1 MNVPVNDPLVLLQ
14 SLGVALGIG
23 LLIGLE
29 RGWHERSAEDGRR
42 VAGVRTF
49 GLIGLAGGL
58 TGILSAHFGVWVLVA
73 GLLGLSAIL
82 VASYL
87 AATQRDNAV
96 GITTEIASLLTFIL
110 GVTAVAGYI
119 YTAVVS
125 AVVITILLGMKAI
138 LHRGLLKLSET
149 ELFAIFKLLLIALVI
164 LPVLPKGDF
173 GPWGALN
180 PFVIG
185 WMILLLAGLSFIG
198 YFAMRIL
205 GPQRGLL
212 LTSVFGG
219 MASSTA
225 LTLVFSRL
233 AREGVAAS
241 ALLAIGIVIASVT
254 LLPRVTIEVGIVN
267 PALATELVPILG
279 GMLLIGFG
287 GAFLWWR
294 YGIRMQTKEME
305 VEPVLKNP
313 LELSAALRFGLLL
326 VLIML
331 FARAIQHVAGDAG
344 IYALAAI
351 SGLADVDALSLSLAK
366 MAADAQVAPTV
377 ATEAIVLAILVNTMV
392 KTALA
397 YVIGGKA
404 LGLRVASVLLP
415 TVTVGAVLVLFW
427 R

>member
-58 TGILSAHFGVWVLVA
+58 TGILAAHFGGWVLVA

-82 VASYL
+82 VASYW
-87 AATQRDNAV
+87 AANQQDNGV
-96 GITTEIASLLTFIL
+96 GITTEVASLLTFIL
-110 GVTAVAGYI
+110 GVTAVAGYT

-138 LHRGLLKLSET
+138 LHRGLLKLSEA

-164 LPVLPKGDF
+164 LPVLPNGDF

-219 MASSTA
+219 IASSTA

-233 AREGVAAS
+233 ARGGVSAT

-254 LLPRVTIEVGIVN
+254 LFPRVTIEVGIVN
-267 PALATELVPILG
+267 PALATELIPILG

-287 GAFLWWR
+287 GALLWWR
-294 YGIRMQTKEME
+294 YGIRTQNKEVD

-331 FARAIQHVAGDAG
+331 FARAIQHVAGDTG

-392 KTALA
+392 KTVLA
-397 YVIGGKA
+397 YVVGGRA
-404 LGLRVASVLLP
+404 LGVRVASVLLP
-415 TVTVGAVLVLFW
+415 TVAVGAMLVLFW

>member
-1 MNVPVNDPLVLLQ
+1 MPYNDPLILLQ
-14 SLGVALGIG
+14 SLGIALGIG

-49 GLIGLAGGL
+49 GLIGLTGGL

-73 GLLGLSAIL
+73 VVLGLSAIL
-82 VASYL
+82 VASYW
-87 AATQRDNAV
+87 AANRQDNGV
-96 GITTEIASLLTFIL
+96 GITTEVASLLTFIL
-110 GVTAVAGYI
+110 GAAAVAGYI

-125 AVVITILLGMKAI
+125 AVAITILLGMKAI
-138 LHRGLLKLSET
+138 LHRGLLKLSEA

-164 LPVLPKGDF
+164 LPVLPNGDF

-185 WMILLLAGLSFIG
+185 WMILLLAGLSFVG

-205 GPQRGLL
+205 GSQRGLL

-219 MASSTA
+219 LVSSTA

-233 AREGVAAS
+233 ARSGTGVTAV
-241 ALLAIGIVIASVT
+241 LAIGIVIASVT
-254 LLPRVTIEVGIVN
+254 LLPRVVIEVGIVN
-267 PALATELVPILG
+267 PALASDLIPVLG
-279 GMLLIGFG
+279 GMLLVGVG
-287 GAFLWWR
+287 GALLWWR
-294 YGIRMQTKEME
+294 YGIRPQNKGMD

-313 LELSAALRFGLLL
+313 LELTAALRFGLLL
-326 VLIML
+326 VSIML
-331 FARAIQHVAGDAG
+331 FARAIQYMAGDAG

-366 MAADAQVAPTV
+366 MAADAQVAPSV

-404 LGLRVASVLLP
+404 LGLSVASVLLP
-415 TVTVGAVLVLFW
+415 AVAVGGVLILFL

>member
-1 MNVPVNDPLVLLQ
+1 MTLNDPLMLLQ

-42 VAGVRTF
+42 IAGVRTF
-49 GLIGLAGGL
+49 GLIGLTGGL
-58 TGILSAHFGVWVLVA
+58 AGILSTHFGVWVLVA
-73 GLLGLSAIL
+73 ALLGLSAIL
-82 VASYL
+82 VASYW
-87 AATQRDNAV
+87 AANRQDNGV
-96 GITTEIASLLTFIL
+96 GITTEVASLLTFIL
-110 GVTAVAGYI
+110 GAAAVAGYT

-138 LHRGLLKLSET
+138 LHRGLLKLSEA

-164 LPVLPKGDF
+164 LPVLPNGDF
-173 GPWGALN
+173 GPWDALN

-219 MASSTA
+219 LVSSTA

-233 AREGVAAS
+233 ARNGSGVTAVLS
-241 ALLAIGIVIASVT
+241 IGIVIASVT
-254 LLPRVTIEVGIVN
+254 LFPRVVIEVGLVN
-267 PALATELVPILG
+267 QALAIKLIPALG
-279 GMLLIGFG
+279 GMLLVGLG
-287 GAFLWWR
+287 GVLLWWR
-294 YGIRMQTKEME
+294 YGIRQQNKGMD

-313 LELSAALRFGLLL
+313 LELTAALRFGLLL
-326 VLIML
+326 VTIMV
-331 FARAIQHVAGDAG
+331 FARAMQQVAGDAG
-344 IYALAAI
+344 IYVLAAI

-366 MAADAQVAPTV
+366 MAADAQVAPSV
-377 ATEAIVLAILVNTMV
+377 ATQAIVLAILVNTTV
-392 KTALA
+392 KAALA
-397 YVIGGKA
+397 YVIGGKV

-415 TVTVGAVLVLFW
+415 AVAVGGLLTLFSF
-427 R
+427 

>member
-1 MNVPVNDPLVLLQ
+1 MTLNDPLMLLQ

-42 VAGVRTF
+42 IAGVRTF
-49 GLIGLAGGL
+49 GLIGLTGGL
-58 TGILSAHFGVWVLVA
+58 AGILSAHFGVWVLVA
-73 GLLGLSAIL
+73 ALLGLSAIL
-82 VASYL
+82 VASYW
-87 AATQRDNAV
+87 AANRQDNGV
-96 GITTEIASLLTFIL
+96 GITTEVASLLTFIL
-110 GVTAVAGYI
+110 GAAAVAGYT

-164 LPVLPKGDF
+164 LPVLPNGDF

-219 MASSTA
+219 LVSSTA

-233 AREGVAAS
+233 ARNGSGVTAVLS
-241 ALLAIGIVIASVT
+241 IGIVIASVT
-254 LLPRVTIEVGIVN
+254 LFPRVVIEVGLVN
-267 PALATELVPILG
+267 QALAIKLIPVLG
-279 GMLLIGFG
+279 GMLLVGLG
-287 GAFLWWR
+287 GVLLWWR
-294 YGIRMQTKEME
+294 YGIRQQNKGMD

-313 LELSAALRFGLLL
+313 LELTAALRFGLLL
-326 VLIML
+326 VTIMV
-331 FARAIQHVAGDAG
+331 FARAMQQVAGDAG
-344 IYALAAI
+344 IYVLAAI
-351 SGLADVDALSLSLAK
+351 SGLADVDALSLSMAK
-366 MAADAQVAPTV
+366 MAADAQVAPSV
-377 ATEAIVLAILVNTMV
+377 ATQAIVLAILVNTTV
-392 KTALA
+392 KAALA
-397 YVIGGKA
+397 YVIGGKV
-404 LGLRVASVLLP
+404 LGLRVASVSLPAVAVGGLL
-415 TVTVGAVLVLFW
+415 TLFSF
-427 R
+427 

>member
-1 MNVPVNDPLVLLQ
+1 MEVPVNDPLVLLQ

-49 GLIGLAGGL
+49 GLIGLTGGV
-58 TGILSAHFGVWVLVA
+58 TGILAVHFGVWALVA
-73 GLLGLSAIL
+73 ALLGLSAIL
-82 VASYL
+82 VASYW
-87 AATQRDNAV
+87 AASQQDDGV

-110 GVTAVAGYI
+110 GVTAVAGYT

-125 AVVITILLGMKAI
+125 AVVITILLGMKSI
-138 LHRGLLKLSET
+138 LHRGLLKLTEN

-164 LPVLPKGDF
+164 LPVLPDGDF

-180 PFVIG
+180 PYVIG
-185 WMILLLAGLSFIG
+185 WMILLLAGLSFVG

-219 MASSTA
+219 LVSSTA

-233 AREGVAAS
+233 ARSGAGVTAV
-241 ALLAIGIVIASVT
+241 LAIGIVIASVT
-254 LLPRVTIEVGIVN
+254 LLPRVVIEVGIVN
-267 PALATELVPILG
+267 SALAFALIPILG
-279 GMLLIGFG
+279 GMLLVGLA
-287 GAFLWWR
+287 GAILWWW
-294 YGIRMQTKEME
+294 YGIGQQNKAMD

-326 VLIML
+326 ALIML
-331 FARAIQHVAGDAG
+331 LARAILSVAGDAG
-344 IYALAAI
+344 IYALAAV

-366 MAADAQVAPTV
+366 MVADAQLQPSV

-392 KTALA
+392 KIMLA

-415 TVTVGAVLVLFW
+415 VVAVGGVLILF
-427 R
+427 

>member
-1 MNVPVNDPLVLLQ
+1 MDVPVNDPMALLQ
-14 SLGVALGIG
+14 SLGVALGVG

-58 TGILSAHFGVWVLVA
+58 TGILAGHFGVWVLVA

-82 VASYL
+82 VASYW
-87 AATQRDNAV
+87 AANQQDNAV
-96 GITTEIASLLTFIL
+96 GITTEVASLLTFIL
-110 GVTAVAGYI
+110 GVTAVAGYT
-119 YTAVVS
+119 YTTVVS
-125 AVVITILLGMKAI
+125 AVVVTILLGMKAI
-138 LHRGLLKLSET
+138 LHRGLLKLSEA

-164 LPVLPKGDF
+164 LPVLPNGDF

-205 GPQRGLL
+205 GAQRGLL

-219 MASSTA
+219 IVSSTA

-233 AREGVAAS
+233 ARSGAGVTAV
-241 ALLAIGIVIASVT
+241 LAIGIVIASVT
-254 LLPRVTIEVGIVN
+254 LFPRVAIEVGIVN
-267 PALATELVPILG
+267 PALAYELIPVLG
-279 GMLLIGFG
+279 GMLLVGFA
-287 GAFLWWR
+287 GALFWWR
-294 YGIRMQTKEME
+294 YGIHVQNKGMD

-313 LELSAALRFGLLL
+313 LELTAALRFGLLL
-326 VLIML
+326 VSIMV

-344 IYALAAI
+344 IYVLAGI

-366 MAADAQVAPTV
+366 MAADAQIDQSV

-392 KTALA
+392 KTVLA

-404 LGLRVASVLLP
+404 LGVRVASVLLP
-415 TVTVGAVLVLFW
+415 AVAVGGGFVLFL

>member
-49 GLIGLAGGL
+49 GLIGLTGGL
-58 TGILSAHFGVWVLVA
+58 MGVLAAHFGSWVLVA

-82 VASYL
+82 VASYW
-87 AATQRDNAV
+87 AASLRDNAV

-110 GVTAVAGYI
+110 GVTAVAGYT

-138 LHRGLLKLSET
+138 LHRGLLKLSEE
-149 ELFAIFKLLLIALVI
+149 ELFATFKLLLIALVI
-164 LPVLPKGDF
+164 LPVLPNGDF

-198 YFAMRIL
+198 YFAIRIL
-205 GPQRGLL
+205 GSQRGLI

-219 MASSTA
+219 IVSSTA

-233 AREGVAAS
+233 ARSGSGVTAV
-241 ALLAIGIVIASVT
+241 LAIGIVIASVT
-254 LLPRVTIEVGIVN
+254 LLPRVVIEVGIVN
-267 PALATELVPILG
+267 PALASELIPVLG
-279 GMLLIGFG
+279 GMLLVGFG
-287 GAFLWWR
+287 GAMLWWR
-294 YGIRMQTKEME
+294 YGIRLQNKDMD

-313 LELSAALRFGLLL
+313 LELTAALRFGLLL
-326 VLIML
+326 VSIMV

-366 MAADAQVAPTV
+366 MAADAQMAPSV

-415 TVTVGAVLVLFW
+415 AVAVGGVFILFW

>member
-1 MNVPVNDPLVLLQ
+1 MPYNDPLMLLQ
-14 SLGVALGIG
+14 SLGIALGIG

-49 GLIGLAGGL
+49 GLIGLTGGL

-73 GLLGLSAIL
+73 VVLGLSAIL
-82 VASYL
+82 VASYW
-87 AATQRDNAV
+87 AANRQDNGV
-96 GITTEIASLLTFIL
+96 GITTEVASLLTFIL
-110 GVTAVAGYI
+110 GATAVAGYV

-125 AVVITILLGMKAI
+125 AVAITILLGMKAI
-138 LHRGLLKLSET
+138 LHRGLLKLSEA

-164 LPVLPKGDF
+164 LPVLPNGDF

-185 WMILLLAGLSFIG
+185 WMILLLAGLSFVG

-205 GPQRGLL
+205 GSQRGLL

-219 MASSTA
+219 LVSSTA

-233 AREGVAAS
+233 ARSGTGVTAV
-241 ALLAIGIVIASVT
+241 LAIGIVIASVT
-254 LLPRVTIEVGIVN
+254 LLPRVVIEVGIVN
-267 PALATELVPILG
+267 PALASELIPVLG
-279 GMLLIGFG
+279 GMLLVGFG
-287 GAFLWWR
+287 GALLWWR
-294 YGIRMQTKEME
+294 YGIRPQNKGMD

-313 LELSAALRFGLLL
+313 LELTAALRFGLLL
-326 VLIML
+326 VSIML
-331 FARAIQHVAGDAG
+331 FARAIQYMAGDAG

-366 MAADAQVAPTV
+366 MAADAQMAPSV

-404 LGLRVASVLLP
+404 LGLSVASVLLP
-415 TVTVGAVLVLFW
+415 TVAVGGVLTLFLH
-427 R
+427 

>member
-49 GLIGLAGGL
+49 GLIGLTGGL
-58 TGILSAHFGVWVLVA
+58 MGVLAAHFGSWVLVA

-82 VASYL
+82 VASYW
-87 AATQRDNAV
+87 AASLRDNAV

-110 GVTAVAGYI
+110 GVTAVAGYT

-138 LHRGLLKLSET
+138 LHRGLLKLSEE
-149 ELFAIFKLLLIALVI
+149 ELFATFKLLLIALVI
-164 LPVLPKGDF
+164 LPVLPNGDF

-198 YFAMRIL
+198 YFAIRIL
-205 GPQRGLL
+205 GSQRGLI

-219 MASSTA
+219 IVSSTA

-233 AREGVAAS
+233 ARSGSGVTAV
-241 ALLAIGIVIASVT
+241 LAIGIVIASVT
-254 LLPRVTIEVGIVN
+254 LLPRVVIEVGIVN
-267 PALATELVPILG
+267 PALASELIPVLG
-279 GMLLIGFG
+279 GMLLVGFG
-287 GAFLWWR
+287 GAMLWWR
-294 YGIRMQTKEME
+294 YGIRLQNKDMD

-313 LELSAALRFGLLL
+313 LELTAALRFGLLL
-326 VLIML
+326 VSIMV

-366 MAADAQVAPTV
+366 MAADAQVASSV

-397 YVIGGKA
+397 YMIGGKA

-415 TVTVGAVLVLFW
+415 AVAVGGVFILFW

>member
-1 MNVPVNDPLVLLQ
+1 
-14 SLGVALGIG
+14 
-23 LLIGLE
+23 
-29 RGWHERSAEDGRR
+29 
-42 VAGVRTF
+42 
-49 GLIGLAGGL
+49 
-58 TGILSAHFGVWVLVA
+58 
-73 GLLGLSAIL
+73 
-82 VASYL
+82 
-87 AATQRDNAV
+87 
-96 GITTEIASLLTFIL
+96 
-110 GVTAVAGYI
+110 
-119 YTAVVS
+119 
-125 AVVITILLGMKAI
+125 
-138 LHRGLLKLSET
+138 
-149 ELFAIFKLLLIALVI
+149 
-164 LPVLPKGDF
+164 
-173 GPWGALN
+173 
-180 PFVIG
+180 
-185 WMILLLAGLSFIG
+185 
-198 YFAMRIL
+198 
-205 GPQRGLL
+205 
-212 LTSVFGG
+212 

-233 AREGVAAS
+233 AREGVGAT

-267 PALATELVPILG
+267 PALAAELVPILG

-287 GAFLWWR
+287 GALLWWR
-294 YGIRMQTKEME
+294 YGLRAQNKEVE

-331 FARAIQHVAGDAG
+331 FARVIQHWAGDAG
-344 IYALAAI
+344 IYVLAAI

-415 TVTVGAVLVLFW
+415 TVAVGGLLVLFW

>member
-1 MNVPVNDPLVLLQ
+1 MTLNDPLMLLQ

-42 VAGVRTF
+42 IAGVRTF
-49 GLIGLAGGL
+49 GLIGLTGGL
-58 TGILSAHFGVWVLVA
+58 AGILSAHFGVWVLVA
-73 GLLGLSAIL
+73 ALLGLSAIL
-82 VASYL
+82 VASYW
-87 AATQRDNAV
+87 AANRQDNGV
-96 GITTEIASLLTFIL
+96 GITTEVASLLTFIL
-110 GVTAVAGYI
+110 GAAAVAGYT

-164 LPVLPKGDF
+164 LPVLPNGDF

-219 MASSTA
+219 LVSSTA

-233 AREGVAAS
+233 ARNGSGVMAVLS
-241 ALLAIGIVIASVT
+241 IGIVIASVT
-254 LLPRVTIEVGIVN
+254 LFPRVAIEVGLVN
-267 PALATELVPILG
+267 QALAIKLIPVLG
-279 GMLLIGFG
+279 GMLLVGLG
-287 GAFLWWR
+287 GVLLWWR
-294 YGIRMQTKEME
+294 YGIRQQNKGMD

-313 LELSAALRFGLLL
+313 LELTAALRFGLLL
-326 VLIML
+326 VTIMV
-331 FARAIQHVAGDAG
+331 FARAMQQVAGDAG
-344 IYALAAI
+344 IYVLAAI

-366 MAADAQVAPTV
+366 MAADAQVAPSV
-377 ATEAIVLAILVNTMV
+377 ATGAIVLAILVNTTV
-392 KTALA
+392 KAALA
-397 YVIGGKA
+397 YVIGGKV

-415 TVTVGAVLVLFW
+415 AVAVGGLLTLLSF
-427 R
+427 

>member
-1 MNVPVNDPLVLLQ
+1 MLLQ

-42 VAGVRTF
+42 IAGVRTF
-49 GLIGLAGGL
+49 GLIGLTGGL
-58 TGILSAHFGVWVLVA
+58 AGILSAHFGVWVLVA
-73 GLLGLSAIL
+73 ALLGLSAIL
-82 VASYL
+82 VASYW
-87 AATQRDNAV
+87 AANRQDNGV
-96 GITTEIASLLTFIL
+96 GITTEVASLLTFIL
-110 GVTAVAGYI
+110 GAAAVAGYT

-164 LPVLPKGDF
+164 LPVLPNGDF

-219 MASSTA
+219 LVSSTA

-233 AREGVAAS
+233 ARNGSGVTAVLS
-241 ALLAIGIVIASVT
+241 IGIVIASVT
-254 LLPRVTIEVGIVN
+254 LFPRVVIEVGLVN
-267 PALATELVPILG
+267 QALAIKLIPILG
-279 GMLLIGFG
+279 GMLLVGLG
-287 GAFLWWR
+287 GVLLWWR
-294 YGIRMQTKEME
+294 YGIRQQNKGMD

-313 LELSAALRFGLLL
+313 LELTAALRFGLLL
-326 VLIML
+326 VTIMV
-331 FARAIQHVAGDAG
+331 FARAMQQVAGDAG
-344 IYALAAI
+344 IYVLAAI
-351 SGLADVDALSLSLAK
+351 SGLADVDALSLSMAK
-366 MAADAQVAPTV
+366 MAADAQVAPSV
-377 ATEAIVLAILVNTMV
+377 ATQAIVLAILVNTTV
-392 KTALA
+392 KAALA
-397 YVIGGKA
+397 YVIGGKV
-404 LGLRVASVLLP
+404 LGLRVASVSLPAVAVGGLL
-415 TVTVGAVLVLFW
+415 TLFSF
-427 R
+427 

>member
-49 GLIGLAGGL
+49 GLIGLTGGL
-58 TGILSAHFGVWVLVA
+58 MGVLAAHFGSWVLVA

-82 VASYL
+82 VASYW
-87 AATQRDNAV
+87 AASLRDNAV

-110 GVTAVAGYI
+110 GVTAVAGYT

-138 LHRGLLKLSET
+138 LHRGLLKLSEE
-149 ELFAIFKLLLIALVI
+149 ELFATFKLLLIALVI
-164 LPVLPKGDF
+164 LPVLPNGDF

-198 YFAMRIL
+198 YFAIRIL
-205 GPQRGLL
+205 GSQRGLI

-219 MASSTA
+219 IVSSTA

-233 AREGVAAS
+233 ARSGSGVTAV
-241 ALLAIGIVIASVT
+241 LAIGIVIASVT
-254 LLPRVTIEVGIVN
+254 LLPRVVIEVGIVN
-267 PALATELVPILG
+267 PALASELIPVLG
-279 GMLLIGFG
+279 GMLLVGFG
-287 GAFLWWR
+287 GAMLWWR
-294 YGIRMQTKEME
+294 YGIRLQNKDMD

-313 LELSAALRFGLLL
+313 LELTAALRFGLLL
-326 VLIML
+326 VSIMV

-366 MAADAQVAPTV
+366 MAADAQVASSV

-392 KTALA
+392 KAALA

-415 TVTVGAVLVLFW
+415 AVAVGGVFILFW

>member
-49 GLIGLAGGL
+49 GLIGLTGGL
-58 TGILSAHFGVWVLVA
+58 MGGLAAHFGSWVLVA

-82 VASYL
+82 VASYW
-87 AATQRDNAV
+87 AASLRDNAV

-110 GVTAVAGYI
+110 GVTAVAGYT

-138 LHRGLLKLSET
+138 LHRGLLKLSEE
-149 ELFAIFKLLLIALVI
+149 ELFATFKLLLIALVI
-164 LPVLPKGDF
+164 LPVLPNGDF

-198 YFAMRIL
+198 YFAIRIL
-205 GPQRGLL
+205 GSQRGLI

-219 MASSTA
+219 IVSSTA

-233 AREGVAAS
+233 ARSGSGVTAV
-241 ALLAIGIVIASVT
+241 LAIGIVIASVT
-254 LLPRVTIEVGIVN
+254 LLPRVVIEVGIVN
-267 PALATELVPILG
+267 PALASELIPVLG
-279 GMLLIGFG
+279 GMLLVGFG
-287 GAFLWWR
+287 GAMLWWR
-294 YGIRMQTKEME
+294 YGIRLQNKDMD

-313 LELSAALRFGLLL
+313 LELTAALRFGLLL
-326 VLIML
+326 VSIMV

-366 MAADAQVAPTV
+366 MAADAQVASSV

-392 KTALA
+392 KAALA

-415 TVTVGAVLVLFW
+415 AVAVGGVFILFW

>member
-1 MNVPVNDPLVLLQ
+1 MNLPVDDPLVLLQ
-14 SLGVALGIG
+14 NLGVALGIG

-29 RGWHERSAEDGRR
+29 RGWHERGAEDGRR
-42 VAGVRTF
+42 IAGVRTF
-49 GLIGLAGGL
+49 GLIGLTGGL

-73 GLLGLSAIL
+73 SLLGLSAIL
-82 VASYL
+82 VASYW
-87 AATQRDNAV
+87 AANRQDNGL
-96 GITTEIASLLTFIL
+96 GITTEVASLLTLIL
-110 GVTAVAGYI
+110 GAAAVAGYT

-138 LHRGLLKLSET
+138 LHRGLLKLSEA

-164 LPVLPKGDF
+164 LPVLPNGNF

-185 WMILLLAGLSFIG
+185 WMILLLAGLSFVG

-205 GPQRGLL
+205 GSQRGLL

-219 MASSTA
+219 LVSSTA

-233 AREGVAAS
+233 ARGGTGVTAV
-241 ALLAIGIVIASVT
+241 LAIGIVIASVT
-254 LLPRVTIEVGIVN
+254 LLPRVVIEVGIVN
-267 PALATELVPILG
+267 PALASELIPVLG
-279 GMLLIGFG
+279 GMLLVGFG
-287 GAFLWWR
+287 GALLWWR
-294 YGIRMQTKEME
+294 YGIHPQNKGMD
-305 VEPVLKNP
+305 VAPVLKNP
-313 LELSAALRFGLLL
+313 LELTAALRFGLLL
-326 VLIML
+326 VSIML
-331 FARAIQHVAGDAG
+331 FARAIQYMAGDAG

-366 MAADAQVAPTV
+366 MAADAQVAPSV
-377 ATEAIVLAILVNTMV
+377 ATEAIVLAIFVNTMV

-415 TVTVGAVLVLFW
+415 TVAVGGVLTLY
-427 R
+427 

>member
-1 MNVPVNDPLVLLQ
+1 MTLNDPLMLLQ

-42 VAGVRTF
+42 IAGVRTF
-49 GLIGLAGGL
+49 GLIGLTGGL

-73 GLLGLSAIL
+73 ALLGLSAIL
-82 VASYL
+82 VASYW
-87 AATQRDNAV
+87 AANRQDNGV
-96 GITTEIASLLTFIL
+96 GITTEVASLLTFIL
-110 GVTAVAGYI
+110 GAAAVAGYT

-164 LPVLPKGDF
+164 LPVLPNGDF

-205 GPQRGLL
+205 GPQQGLL

-219 MASSTA
+219 LVSSTA

-233 AREGVAAS
+233 ARNGSGVTAVLS
-241 ALLAIGIVIASVT
+241 IGIVIASVT
-254 LLPRVTIEVGIVN
+254 LFPRVAIEVGLVN
-267 PALATELVPILG
+267 QALAIKLIPTLG
-279 GMLLIGFG
+279 GMLLVGLG
-287 GAFLWWR
+287 GVLLWWR
-294 YGIRMQTKEME
+294 YGIRQQNKGMD

-313 LELSAALRFGLLL
+313 LELTAALRFGLLL
-326 VLIML
+326 VSIML
-331 FARAIQHVAGDAG
+331 FARAIQYMAGDAG

-366 MAADAQVAPTV
+366 MAADAQVAPSV

-404 LGLRVASVLLP
+404 LGLSVASVLLP
-415 TVTVGAVLVLFW
+415 TVAVGGVLTLFLH
-427 R
+427 

>member
-1 MNVPVNDPLVLLQ
+1 
-14 SLGVALGIG
+14 
-23 LLIGLE
+23 
-29 RGWHERSAEDGRR
+29 
-42 VAGVRTF
+42 
-49 GLIGLAGGL
+49 
-58 TGILSAHFGVWVLVA
+58 
-73 GLLGLSAIL
+73 
-82 VASYL
+82 
-87 AATQRDNAV
+87 
-96 GITTEIASLLTFIL
+96 
-110 GVTAVAGYI
+110 
-119 YTAVVS
+119 
-125 AVVITILLGMKAI
+125 VVITILLGMKSI
-138 LHRGLLKLSET
+138 LHRGLLKLSEA

-164 LPVLPKGDF
+164 LPVLPNGDF

-219 MASSTA
+219 IASSTA

-233 AREGVAAS
+233 ARGGVGAT

-254 LLPRVTIEVGIVN
+254 LFPRVTIEVGIVN
-267 PALATELVPILG
+267 PALATELIPVLG

-287 GAFLWWR
+287 GALLWWR
-294 YGIRMQTKEME
+294 YGIRMQNKEVD

-331 FARAIQHVAGDAG
+331 FARAIQHMAGDTG

-392 KTALA
+392 KTVLA
-397 YVIGGKA
+397 YVVGGKA
-404 LGLRVASVLLP
+404 LGVRVASVLLP
-415 TVTVGAVLVLFW
+415 VVAVGALLVLFW
-427 R
+427 Y

>member
-1 MNVPVNDPLVLLQ
+1 MSELVNNPLVLLQ

-58 TGILSAHFGVWVLVA
+58 TGLLAAHFGGWVLVA
-73 GLLGLSAIL
+73 GLLGLSSIL
-82 VASYL
+82 VASYW
-87 AATQRDNAV
+87 AANRQDNGV
-96 GITTEIASLLTFIL
+96 GITTEVASLLTFIL
-110 GVTAVAGYI
+110 GVTAVVGYT

-125 AVVITILLGMKAI
+125 AVVITILLGMKSI
-138 LHRGLLKLSET
+138 LHRGLLKLSEA

-164 LPVLPKGDF
+164 LPVLPNGDF

-219 MASSTA
+219 IASSTA

-233 AREGVAAS
+233 ARGGTGMT
-241 ALLAIGIVIASVT
+241 ALLAVGIVLASVT
-254 LLPRVTIEVGIVN
+254 LFPRVAIEVGIVN
-267 PALATELVPILG
+267 PSLATELVPVLG
-279 GMLLIGFG
+279 GMMLIGG
-287 GAFLWWR
+287 SGVLLWWR
-294 YGIRMQTKEME
+294 YGVRMQNKEVD

-331 FARAIQHVAGDAG
+331 FARAIQHMAGDTG

-392 KTALA
+392 KTVLA
-397 YVIGGKA
+397 YVVGGKA
-404 LGLRVASVLLP
+404 LGVRVASVLLP
-415 TVTVGAVLVLFW
+415 VVAVGALLVLFW
-427 R
+427 Y

>member
-1 MNVPVNDPLVLLQ
+1 MLLQ

-42 VAGVRTF
+42 IAGVRTF
-49 GLIGLAGGL
+49 GLIGLTGGL
-58 TGILSAHFGVWVLVA
+58 AGILSAHFGVWVLVA
-73 GLLGLSAIL
+73 ALLGLSAIL
-82 VASYL
+82 VASYW
-87 AATQRDNAV
+87 AANRQDNGV
-96 GITTEIASLLTFIL
+96 GITTEVASLLTFIL
-110 GVTAVAGYI
+110 GAAAVAGYT

-164 LPVLPKGDF
+164 LPVLPNGDF

-219 MASSTA
+219 LVSSTA

-233 AREGVAAS
+233 ARNGSGVMAVLS
-241 ALLAIGIVIASVT
+241 IGIVIASVT
-254 LLPRVTIEVGIVN
+254 LFPRVAIEVGLVN
-267 PALATELVPILG
+267 QALAIKLIPVLG
-279 GMLLIGFG
+279 GMLLVGLG
-287 GAFLWWR
+287 GVLLWWR
-294 YGIRMQTKEME
+294 YGIRQQNKGMD

-313 LELSAALRFGLLL
+313 LELTAALRFGLLL
-326 VLIML
+326 VTIMV
-331 FARAIQHVAGDAG
+331 FARAMQQVAGDAG
-344 IYALAAI
+344 IYVLAAI

-366 MAADAQVAPTV
+366 MAADAQVAPSV
-377 ATEAIVLAILVNTMV
+377 ATGAIVLAILVNTTV
-392 KTALA
+392 KAALA
-397 YVIGGKA
+397 YVIGGKV

-415 TVTVGAVLVLFW
+415 AVAVGGLLTLLSF
-427 R
+427 

>member
-1 MNVPVNDPLVLLQ
+1 M
-14 SLGVALGIG
+14 ALGIG

-58 TGILSAHFGVWVLVA
+58 MGVLAVHFGGWVLVA

-82 VASYL
+82 VASYW
-87 AATQRDNAV
+87 AANLQDNAV
-96 GITTEIASLLTFIL
+96 GITTEVASLLTFIL
-110 GVTAVAGYI
+110 GVTAVAGYT

-138 LHRGLLKLSET
+138 LHRGLLKLSED
-149 ELFAIFKLLLIALVI
+149 ELFATFKLLLIALVI
-164 LPVLPKGDF
+164 LPVLPNGDF

-205 GPQRGLL
+205 GSQRGLL

-219 MASSTA
+219 IVSSTA

-233 AREGVAAS
+233 ARSGPGVT

-254 LLPRVTIEVGIVN
+254 LFPRVAIEVGIVN
-267 PALATELVPILG
+267 PALATELVPVLG
-279 GMLLIGFG
+279 GMMLIGG
-287 GAFLWWR
+287 SGALLWWR
-294 YGIRMQTKEME
+294 YGVRLQNKGID

-313 LELSAALRFGLLL
+313 LELTAALRFGLLL
-326 VLIML
+326 VSIMV
-331 FARAIQHVAGDAG
+331 FARAIQQVAGDAG

-366 MAADAQVAPTV
+366 MAADAQVAPSV
-377 ATEAIVLAILVNTMV
+377 ATGGDR
-392 KTALA
+392 
-397 YVIGGKA
+397 IGNFGEHDSQDRA
-404 LGLRVASVLLP
+404 GLCD
-415 TVTVGAVLVLFW
+415 W
-427 R
+427 W

>member
-49 GLIGLAGGL
+49 GLIGLTGGL
-58 TGILSAHFGVWVLVA
+58 MGVLAAHFGSWVLVA

-82 VASYL
+82 VASYW
-87 AATQRDNAV
+87 AASLRDNAV

-110 GVTAVAGYI
+110 GVTAVAGYT

-138 LHRGLLKLSET
+138 LHRGLLKLSEE
-149 ELFAIFKLLLIALVI
+149 ELFATFKLLLIALVI
-164 LPVLPKGDF
+164 LPVLPNGDF

-198 YFAMRIL
+198 YFAIRIL
-205 GPQRGLL
+205 GSQRGLI

-219 MASSTA
+219 IVSSTA

-233 AREGVAAS
+233 ARSGSGVTAV
-241 ALLAIGIVIASVT
+241 LAIGIVIASVT
-254 LLPRVTIEVGIVN
+254 LFPRVAIEVGIVN
-267 PALATELVPILG
+267 PALASELIPVLG
-279 GMLLIGFG
+279 GMLLVGFG
-287 GAFLWWR
+287 GAMLWWR
-294 YGIRMQTKEME
+294 YGIRLQNKDMD

-313 LELSAALRFGLLL
+313 LELTAALRFGLLL
-326 VLIML
+326 VSIMV

-366 MAADAQVAPTV
+366 MAADAQVGSSV

-397 YVIGGKA
+397 YMIGGKA

-415 TVTVGAVLVLFW
+415 AVAVGGVFILFW